1 MQRFYDESKEA
12 ALLAVDSS
20 PQGLTQAEA
29 QARLERNGKNQL
41 ARGKKDSLLKR
52 FFLQLADPMTLI
64 LLAAAAISGVLAVYM
79 RTRALRM

>member
-41 ARGKKDSLLKR
+41 ARGKKGQPSEALFPPVGR
-52 FFLQLADPMTLI
+52 SHDPHF
-64 LLAAAAISGVLAVYM
+64 AGGG
-79 RTRALRM
+79 RH